1 MPTPGVIIGCGNLVK
16 REGSYLLVR
25 EGKASAGGRYNLPAG
40 KPELGETLIE
50 AAIREAKE
58 ETGLDVAVGHIV
70 GLYHCPR
77 TSEGFGVLNVVF
89 ASDVAGGEIVTSDA
103 HPEVRYFTRGEVA
116 DLSARRL
123 LRGSHIELAM
133 DAHAAG
139 QRLPLD
145 LLRTVPASP
154 LPA

>member
-1 MPTPGVIIGCGNLVK
+1 MPAPGVIIGCGSLVE

-25 EGKASAGGRYNLPAG
+25 EGKASARGRYNLPAG
-40 KPELGETLIE
+40 KPEIGETLLE
-50 AAIREAKE
+50 AAVREAKE
-58 ETGLDVAVGHIV
+58 ETGLDVTVAHII

-89 ASDVAGGEIVTSDA
+89 ASSVAGGEIVTSDA
-103 HPEVRYFTRGEVA
+103 HPVVRYFTRREVA

-133 DAHAAG
+133 DAHAVG
-139 QRLPLD
+139 QQLPLD
-145 LLRTVPASP
+145 LLRIVPASP